1 MSEEE
6 EVTEKKKLFSFLSRD
21 RKVLEIG
28 EVSQLPCFIFH
39 FFSAAVVVHKS
50 TSEALVQTKGSWKKK
65 RRQGERKVRGGG
77 GGDENEPPP
86 PPPIERGLFD
96 RKSVAVPRPSPRFDA
111 SLRLLRHLKRSQE
124 RLRRGWRK
132 IRRSEE
138 REKAPFPLEAAA

>member
-77 GGDENEPPP
+77 GRRRQLAAAAAADRTGPLRPKVRRRAPP
-86 PPPIERGLFD
+86 L
-96 RKSVAVPRPSPRFDA
+96 
-111 SLRLLRHLKRSQE
+111 
-124 RLRRGWRK
+124 
-132 IRRSEE
+132 
-138 REKAPFPLEAAA
+138 APFRRLSATPPAPQEVAREAPAGLAKDSP